1 MNETLLKEVLGA
13 FGAMQVNVDDLPE
26 SDSTAEVAKVC
37 ARLFTEGVETLR
49 SIVPNDRVRALARV
63 VWDLVGHK
71 RVLVA
76 LGPNVPTLSFTA
88 VQRQGNGV
96 VQGIV
101 LIPKLWSRMVEDDP
115 FMQLGAIL
123 FVGAQVVDF
132 HNDRLFHDPGARSR
146 WHAYEAELLRTLGQK
161 LPSWE
166 PNGYQREVLAKF
178 PAGLDSPGVALY
190 PVESYVPSKGEA

>member
-76 LGPNVPTLSFTA
+76 LGPNVPTLRLPAASSPRFHPN
-88 VQRQGNGV
+88 R
-96 VQGIV
+96 
-101 LIPKLWSRMVEDDP
+101 LWCSCAGGLRPSRD
-115 FMQLGAIL
+115 
-123 FVGAQVVDF
+123 
-132 HNDRLFHDPGARSR
+132 
-146 WHAYEAELLRTLGQK
+146 
-161 LPSWE
+161 
-166 PNGYQREVLAKF
+166 
-178 PAGLDSPGVALY
+178 
-190 PVESYVPSKGEA
+190 GECVCG